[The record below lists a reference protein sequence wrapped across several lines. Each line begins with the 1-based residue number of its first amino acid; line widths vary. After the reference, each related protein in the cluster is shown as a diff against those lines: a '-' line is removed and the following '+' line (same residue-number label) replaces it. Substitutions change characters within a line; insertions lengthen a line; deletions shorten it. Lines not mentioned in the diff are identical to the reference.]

1 MERTLLLGDEGN
13 RGSGSSETMGGGRGS
28 EGSSVLSITLDGRVT
43 GLPEPDVDDESWCLA
58 SSSALSRASARIA
71 LVASAASASWFC
83 ARNFHQSPPSLDERK
98 RERTSTSPAIR
109 SSSNTAN
116 LHLAISNSFSALSAS
131 ISAVL
136 IRAFH
141 APKSGPVAPEGP
153 ENDFCFSIPILGLFR
168 ASLIFPD
175 DCRPP

>member
-1 MERTLLLGDEGN
+1 MPRVLERLE
-13 RGSGSSETMGGGRGS
+13 SSFRAHSPRRKRRQRFLVLRTQLP
-28 EGSSVLSITLDGRVT
+28 SVT
-43 GLPEPDVDDESWCLA
+43 
-58 SSSALSRASARIA
+58 AL
-71 LVASAASASWFC
+71 
-83 ARNFHQSPPSLDERK
+83 LDERK